1 TAALLEL
8 AADRDKITPTT
19 YRPEWSSPEIRTPG
33 QAADAGQKL
42 HAMGVPLASILSET
56 MGWTPEQA
64 TTALARRRDHR
75 VDRAAA
81 GLLRRPAAT
90 ARDRILAASA
100 PMTSPPAADPAT
112 VARVLSDM
120 LVQTTGA
127 AGLDGAA
134 LARRQMEEL
143 GIEVAPDYFRP
154 LTEQTAKNDA
164 IRRAVEDRARFD
176 RAVSTILEGGDE
188 AAAMRIGR
196 LALSEAVAS
205 ARAVCAEYMRGTRQV
220 SGWVRQLDSDP
231 CELCT
236 YWSWDGRVWP
246 AGHSMPTHKGC
257 ACAQR

>member
-1 TAALLEL
+1 MKDSEVLEL
-8 AADRDKITPTT
+8 IGAK
-19 YRPEWSSPEIRTPG
+19 
-33 QAADAGQKL
+33 
-42 HAMGVPLASILSET
+42 H
-56 MGWTPEQA
+56 
-64 TTALARRRDHR
+64 
-75 VDRAAA
+75 
-81 GLLRRPAAT
+81 
-90 ARDRILAASA
+90 RDRILDAYAR
-100 PMTSPPAADPAT
+100 MTSPPAADPAT
-112 VARVLSDM
+112 VTRVLSDM

-196 LALSEAVAS
+196 LALSEAVDS

-236 YWSWDGRVWP
+236 HWSWDGRVWP

-257 ACAQR
+257 ACAQRWVRRSAASIRMVSSKGQRYSAERDRVGTLEDRRRMSSDEYRQTLEGMKDDGETTSP